1 MIALNYLLGFVW
13 KLRNR
18 LLYYGIFAISFF
30 VFIVYC
36 GNLVMLNGNYN
47 YASFSRHSE
56 AFGKA
61 AATGIL
67 LIIGAILLILG
78 CASKWIDVIMNSSE
92 LPEKLDGIIRTLIAI
107 GAGVIWYTSFN
118 VIVNLVVV
126 IIFVTIVV
134 WAFAKKYLT

>member
-1 MIALNYLLGFVW
+1 MIALNYLLSFVW

-30 VFIVYC
+30 VFVVYC

-61 AATGIL
+61 AVTGIFI
-67 LIIGAILLILG
+67 IIGVILLILG
-78 CASKWIDVIMNSSE
+78 CASKWIDVIINSSE
-92 LPEKLDGIIRTLIAI
+92 LPEKIDGIIRTIIAI
-107 GAGVIWYTSFN
+107 GASVIWYTSFN
-118 VIVNLVVV
+118 VIVNLVIV
-126 IIFVTIVV
+126 IIFVTIAL
-134 WAFAKKYLT
+134 WALFKTFFT